1 MLLGLV
7 ILLLVCLNLG
17 GVASVVM
24 GLGRGEWLGAA
35 GSALFAVGLN
45 IVGFRLLRD
54 LRERG

>member
-1 MLLGLV
+1 MVLGLV

-24 GLGRGEWLGAA
+24 QLGRGEWLGAA

-45 IVGFRLLRD
+45 IVGFRLLRE